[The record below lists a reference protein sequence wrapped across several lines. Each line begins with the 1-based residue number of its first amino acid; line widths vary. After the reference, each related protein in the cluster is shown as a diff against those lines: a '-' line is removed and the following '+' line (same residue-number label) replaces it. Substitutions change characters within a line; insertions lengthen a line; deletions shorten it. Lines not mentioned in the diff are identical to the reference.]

1 MVKYY
6 TGIAG
11 TEVTD
16 LTSNA
21 KYPGTPDEVRTLTK
35 GSLETESDAGD
46 NYGAVLEG
54 FVKAPVTGKYR
65 FLLSTPN
72 SAQVWV
78 QKNPEAD
85 GDAFGMTKVVELTM
99 TSNPTQEVEGD
110 IVVEWAAGKLYFIKA
125 ILKQAT
131 QSGPMQIGMQI
142 VDGVKYMPIPLSM
155 CAGTG
160 NTVVPDPGVDRSERT
175 LNINLLFS
183 VSLALSCR

>member
-1 MVKYY
+1 M
-6 TGIAG
+6 
-11 TEVTD
+11 
-16 LTSNA
+16 
-21 KYPGTPDEVRTLTK
+21 
-35 GSLETESDAGD
+35 
-46 NYGAVLEG
+46 
-54 FVKAPVTGKYR
+54 KAPVTGKYK

-78 QKNPEAD
+78 QKNPEVD

-99 TSNPTQEVEGD
+99 ISDPTQEVEGD

-131 QSGPMQIGMQI
+131 QNGPMQIGVQI

-160 NTVVPDPGVDRSERT
+160 NNVVPDPGVDGGEQT
-175 LNINLLFS
+175 LDIGLRFS
-183 VSLALSCR
+183 VSVALSCR

>member
-1 MVKYY
+1 M
-6 TGIAG
+6 
-11 TEVTD
+11 
-16 LTSNA
+16 
-21 KYPGTPDEVRTLTK
+21 
-35 GSLETESDAGD
+35 ETVSDYGD

-54 FVKAPVTGKYR
+54 FVKAPVTGKYK

-78 QKNPEAD
+78 QKNPEVD

-99 TSNPTQEVEGD
+99 ISDPTQEVEGD

-131 QSGPMQIGMQI
+131 QNGPMQIGVQI

-160 NTVVPDPGVDRSERT
+160 NNVVPDPGVDGGEQT
-175 LNINLLFS
+175 LDIGLRFS
-183 VSLALSCR
+183 VSVALSCR